1 MSLSPNVIALALF
14 AIGLIAA
21 ARLLWK
27 RPQRWP
33 WRLLLQS
40 LALLLVYMVLNPPP
54 QPLPQ
59 AGTLTVLG
67 ENWRSALE
75 HAETRR
81 ADLDPPGLN
90 ARLGPGI
97 RALTQGGRSEGAS
110 EVVHGGQAAD
120 QDPPYRNASVGREPP
135 YGEASVGQRRRQ
147 VAASADQDPPYVD
160 AQLRQDPYF
169 SAASAGQDPP
179 YPAASA
185 QAVLGPRAAVI
196 ALPEAEEPL
205 PAGVQRAPDL
215 AAALRLRPEFTSI
228 RLIGTGLPLRD
239 LDAARGRMVE
249 LVATPLPRGFV
260 SIEHASVATLGGPI
274 EVIAAWSGLA
284 PTRVQLLDAAGE
296 VLAEQSIDA
305 LGSQRQALA
314 DGQTASGP
322 NAPARP
328 DAAGRTNED
337 SASRPAESTP
347 AKSGTV
353 GAAAVEQEEA
363 AAGSSST
370 VGKDHSMHPALTRLR
385 TPARAPGTLALRLR
399 ALDAEDQVLGEH
411 ALHIEVLPPRALKT
425 LLLAAAPGPETRAL
439 RRWAVDAG
447 LDFDS
452 RIQFAPGLVQGGRSL
467 PPSAEELE
475 SLDLLIIEERA
486 WTALGPAGRGAVLA
500 AVDEGLGL
508 LLRLSALPNPA
519 VLAELHEAGFTIQR
533 QNGETTAQAALASA
547 PTRLR
552 RLPISVESPQSVRA
566 LEDHE
571 GAPLGRWRARG
582 LGRFGLLWLT
592 DSYRLQAAGHG
603 DAYAALWSDFS
614 AALARAPE
622 AAPPTLSLRL
632 PQGQTQAWAGER
644 IEVCGLNEAAQLLS
658 PTGEGQWLAS
668 PDSRG
673 CSAALASAPGDYS
686 VGVEGAEGLRFT
698 VLDPMRQPALR
709 AFDLHAR
716 TLALLSTPPAE
727 EAAVV
732 SAPGSF
738 LPWLLA
744 LLGTLGLLWWLE
756 RPRALHQ

>member
-14 AIGLIAA
+14 AIGLIAT

-97 RALTQGGRSEGAS
+97 RALTQAGRSEGVS
-110 EVVHGGQAAD
+110 EVVHSGQAAD
-120 QDPPYRNASVGREPP
+120 QDPPYRNVSVGREPP
-135 YGEASVGQRRRQ
+135 YGEASVGQRRGQ

-160 AQLRQDPYF
+160 AQLRQDPHF
-169 SAASAGQDPP
+169 SATSAGQDPP

-196 ALPEAEEPL
+196 ALPEAAEPL

-215 AAALRLRPEFTSI
+215 AAALRLRPEFTSV
-228 RLIGTGLPLRD
+228 RLIGGGLPVRD
-239 LDAARGRMVE
+239 LDAARGRIVE

-260 SIEHASVATLGGPI
+260 SIEHAAVATLGAPI
-274 EVIAAWSGLA
+274 EVTAAWSGPS
-284 PTRVQLLDAAGE
+284 PTRVQLLDAVGE
-296 VLAEQSIDA
+296 VLADQSIDA
-305 LGSQRQALA
+305 LRSQHEALA
-314 DGQTASGP
+314 NGHNVAGPDAS
-322 NAPARP
+322 ARP
-328 DAAGRTNED
+328 DPPQGAIED

-347 AKSGTV
+347 AANGTV
-353 GAAAVEQEEA
+353 GAAAVDQGDA
-363 AAGSSST
+363 AAPSSLTAGKEHST
-370 VGKDHSMHPALTRLR
+370 HPAFTLLR

-399 ALDAEDQVLGEH
+399 ALDADDQVLDEH
-411 ALHIEVLPPRALKT
+411 TLHIEVQPPRALKT

-452 RIQFAPGLVQGGRSL
+452 RIQFAPGVVQGGRSL
-467 PPSAEELE
+467 PPSVEELE

-486 WTALGPAGRGAVLA
+486 WSALGPAGRSAVFA

-519 VLAELHEAGFTIQR
+519 VLAELREAGFTVQR
-533 QNGETTAQAALASA
+533 QNGETSAQARLTSA

-552 RLPISVESPQSVRA
+552 RLPIGVESAQSVLA

-603 DAYAALWSDFS
+603 EAYAALWSDFS

-622 AAPPTLSLRL
+622 AAPAALSLRL

-644 IEVCGLNEAAQLLS
+644 IEVCDLSEAALLLAPS
-658 PTGEGQWLAS
+658 GERQWLAA
-668 PDSRG
+668 PNSRG
-673 CSAALASAPGDYS
+673 CSAALASLPGNYS
-686 VGVEGAEGLRFT
+686 VGAEGAESLRFA
-698 VLDPMRQPALR
+698 VLDPARQPSLQAADLR
-709 AFDLHAR
+709 SR
-716 TLALLSTPPAE
+716 TQALLSTPPTE
-727 EAAVV
+727 DAAVV

-738 LPWLLA
+738 VPWLLA

-756 RPRALHQ
+756 RPGRVHP